1 MAAKIPILRRPR
13 GVLEPL
19 VRLDCELF
27 ARIAG
32 AHLPWLDRGLPLLSR
47 SANHSGLWITIGAS
61 LATGGGRRG
70 QRAAIRGLASI
81 GVTSL
86 VVNQGIK
93 RVVRRPR
100 PSLRNVPAV
109 RRVRVAPLTTSFPSG
124 HAASAA
130 AFATGA
136 ATELAPA
143 GPPLA
148 LLAAAVGAS
157 RVYVGVHYPLDVL
170 VGAAIGAGIARS
182 TRRVWGT
189 LPARADD
196 APPCEDRRR
205 RPPNAHG
212 EGITVLVNPG
222 SGSSSGEDLAQTL
235 RERLPHVR
243 IRQLEDGDGLDD
255 ALEAAAGDAGVLGIA
270 GGDGSVTAAAEA
282 ARERS
287 APLLVL
293 PGGTLNHLARD
304 LRVDRAD
311 DALDAVVAGETVG
324 VDAATIDGRLF
335 LNSAGFGAYPDM
347 LVHRERLRPV
357 LGRWPSQVAAFVV
370 ALVRARPLELIL
382 NGTRRRV
389 WLGFVGNCRYEPA
402 GIAPSWRPRLDDG
415 RFDVRL
421 ALADGRYSRPR
432 LILAA
437 LSGRV
442 PGSPAYVEEL
452 VDELR
457 VESPEASLRLAC
469 DGEHFAGHGDFLI
482 QKLAQRL
489 EIYAPHRV
497 DGHAP
502 AGGRAGRGSFVL

>member
-13 GVLEPL
+13 GPLEPL
-19 VRLDCELF
+19 IRLDCELF

-32 AHLPWLDRGLPLLSR
+32 THTPWLDRGLPLLSR

-61 LATGGGRRG
+61 LAAGGGRRG
-70 QRAAIRGLASI
+70 QRAAIRGLVSI

-93 RVVRRPR
+93 RLVRRPR

-130 AFATGA
+130 AFATGV

-148 LLAAAVGAS
+148 LVAAAVGAS

-170 VGAAIGAGIARS
+170 VGAAIGAVIAGS
-182 TRRVWGT
+182 TRRLWPA

-205 RPPNAHG
+205 RPPNAAG
-212 EGITVLVNPG
+212 AGITVVMNPAAG
-222 SGSSSGEDLAQTL
+222 SKPGEQLTETL
-235 RERLPHVR
+235 RGRLPR
-243 IRQLEDGDGLDD
+243 IRLTQLDDGDQLDD
-255 ALEAAAGDAGVLGIA
+255 ALAAAAGDAEVLGIA
-270 GGDGSVTAAAEA
+270 GGDGSVTAAAEIV
-282 ARERS
+282 RERP

-304 LRVDRAD
+304 LRVDRAN

-324 VDAATIDGRLF
+324 VDVGTIDGRLF

-347 LVHRERLRPV
+347 LVHRERLRPL
-357 LGRWPSQVAAFVV
+357 LGRWPSQVAALIV
-370 ALVRARPLELIL
+370 ALAGARPLELTL

-402 GIAPSWRPRLDDG
+402 GVAPSWRPRLDDG
-415 RFDVRL
+415 LFDVRL
-421 ALADGRYSRPR
+421 ALAERRFSRPR

-442 PGSPAYVEEL
+442 PGSPAYVEAL
-452 VDELR
+452 VGQLR
-457 VESPEASLRLAC
+457 VESPGARLRLAC
-469 DGEHFAGHGDFLI
+469 DGEHFEGNGDVVI
-482 QKLAQRL
+482 QKRAERL

-497 DGHAP
+497 EVQ
-502 AGGRAGRGSFVL
+502 AGAQPSITGREPSA

>member
-1 MAAKIPILRRPR
+1 MAMKIPILRRPR
-13 GVLEPL
+13 GVVAPL
-19 VRLDCELF
+19 VRLDCRLF
-27 ARIAG
+27 ARVAG

-61 LATGGGRRG
+61 LAAGGGRRG

-136 ATELAPA
+136 ATELPQA

-170 VGAAIGAGIARS
+170 VGASIGAAIAGS

-189 LPARADD
+189 LPARAEDV
-196 APPCEDRRR
+196 PPSEDRRR
-205 RPPNAHG
+205 RPPNPDGA
-212 EGITVLVNPG
+212 GIAVLVNPG
-222 SGSSSGEDLAQTL
+222 SGSSSGEDVTETI
-235 RERLPHVR
+235 RERLAQVQM
-243 IRQLEDGDGLDD
+243 RQLGDGDGLPD
-255 ALEAAAGDAGVLGIA
+255 ALEAALGDADVLGIA
-270 GGDGSVTAAAEA
+270 GGDGSVTAAAEV

-287 APLLVL
+287 AALLVL
-293 PGGTLNHLARD
+293 PGGTLNHLTRD
-304 LRVDRAD
+304 LRVDRAE
-311 DALDAVVAGETVG
+311 DALDAVAAGETVG

-335 LNSAGFGAYPDM
+335 LNSVGFGAYPDM

-357 LGRWPSQVAAFVV
+357 LGRWPSQVVAFVI
-370 ALVRARPLELIL
+370 ALVGARPLELTL

-421 ALADGRYSRPR
+421 ALADGRWSRLR

-442 PGSPAYVEEL
+442 PGTPAYVEEPAG
-452 VDELR
+452 ELR
-457 VESPEASLRLAC
+457 VESAEASLRLAR
-469 DGEHFAGHGDFLI
+469 DGEHFEGPGAFVI

-497 DGHAP
+497 DGHDAAP
-502 AGGRAGRGSFVL
+502 R

>member
-1 MAAKIPILRRPR
+1 MAAKLPILRRPR
-13 GVLEPL
+13 GVLAPL

-27 ARIAG
+27 ARVAG
-32 AHLPWLDRGLPLLSR
+32 SHTPWLDRGLPLLSR

-61 LATGGGRRG
+61 LAAGGGRRG

-130 AFATGA
+130 AFTTGV

-148 LLAAAVGAS
+148 VLAAAVGAS

-170 VGAAIGAGIARS
+170 VGAAIGAGIAGA

-205 RPPNAHG
+205 RPPNGDGA
-212 EGITVLVNPG
+212 GITVLVNPG
-222 SGSSSGEDLAQTL
+222 SGSSSGDDLAETL
-235 RERLPHVR
+235 RERLPQVR
-243 IRQLEDGDGLDD
+243 ITQLDDGDGLGDV
-255 ALEAAAGDAGVLGIA
+255 LEAAAGEADVLGIA
-270 GGDGSVTAAAEA
+270 GGDGSVAAAA
-282 ARERS
+282 AVARERS
-287 APLLVL
+287 AALLVL

-304 LRVDRAD
+304 LRVDRVN

-324 VDAATIDGRLF
+324 VDVGTVDGRLF

-347 LVHRERLRPV
+347 LVHRERLRPL
-357 LGRWPSQVAAFVV
+357 LGRWPSQLAAFVI
-370 ALVRARPLELIL
+370 ALIRARPLELTL

-402 GIAPSWRPRLDDG
+402 GVAPSWRPRLDDG

-421 ALADGRYSRPR
+421 ALADGRRSRTR

-442 PGSPAYVEEL
+442 PGSPAYLEEL
-452 VDELR
+452 VEELR
-457 VESPEASLRLAC
+457 VESQEARLRLAC
-469 DGEHFAGHGDFLI
+469 DGEHFEGAGDFVI

-489 EIYAPHRV
+489 EVYAPHRT
-497 DGHAP
+497 DG
-502 AGGRAGRGSFVL
+502 RV

>member
-1 MAAKIPILRRPR
+1 
-13 GVLEPL
+13 
-19 VRLDCELF
+19 
-27 ARIAG
+27 
-32 AHLPWLDRGLPLLSR
+32 
-47 SANHSGLWITIGAS
+47 
-61 LATGGGRRG
+61 
-70 QRAAIRGLASI
+70 
-81 GVTSL
+81 
-86 VVNQGIK
+86 
-93 RVVRRPR
+93 
-100 PSLRNVPAV
+100 
-109 RRVRVAPLTTSFPSG
+109 VRVAPLTTSFPSG

-130 AFATGA
+130 AFATGV

-170 VGAAIGAGIARS
+170 VGAGIGAGIAGS
-182 TRRVWGT
+182 TGRLWGT

-196 APPCEDRRR
+196 APPSEDRRR
-205 RPPNAHG
+205 RPPNAAG

-222 SGSSSGEDLAQTL
+222 SGSSSGDDLATL
-235 RERLPHVR
+235 RERLPHAR
-243 IRQLEDGDGLDD
+243 ITPLGDGDQLDD
-255 ALEAAAGDAGVLGIA
+255 ALQTLARDADVLGIA
-270 GGDGSVTAAAEA
+270 GGDGSVTAAAESV
-282 ARERS
+282 RERS

-311 DALDAVVAGETVG
+311 DALYAVGAGETVG
-324 VDAATIDGRLF
+324 VDVGTIDGRLF

-347 LVHRERLRPV
+347 LVHRERLRPL
-357 LGRWPSQVAAFVV
+357 LGRWPSQIAALII
-370 ALVRARPLELIL
+370 ALAGARPLELTL

-389 WLGFVGNCRYEPA
+389 WFGFVGNCRYEPA
-402 GIAPSWRPRLDDG
+402 GVAPSWRPRLDDG

-421 ALADGRYSRPR
+421 ALADGRFSRPR

-457 VESPEASLRLAC
+457 VESPDARLRLAC
-469 DGEHFAGHGDFLI
+469 DGEHFEGPGDFVI
-482 QKLAQRL
+482 EKLAQRL
-489 EIYAPHRV
+489 EVYAPHRI
-497 DGHAP
+497 A
-502 AGGRAGRGSFVL
+502 ASRT

>member
-1 MAAKIPILRRPR
+1 M
-13 GVLEPL
+13 
-19 VRLDCELF
+19 
-27 ARIAG
+27 
-32 AHLPWLDRGLPLLSR
+32 
-47 SANHSGLWITIGAS
+47 
-61 LATGGGRRG
+61 
-70 QRAAIRGLASI
+70 
-81 GVTSL
+81 
-86 VVNQGIK
+86 
-93 RVVRRPR
+93 
-100 PSLRNVPAV
+100 
-109 RRVRVAPLTTSFPSG
+109 
-124 HAASAA
+124 
-130 AFATGA
+130 
-136 ATELAPA
+136 
-143 GPPLA
+143 
-148 LLAAAVGAS
+148 
-157 RVYVGVHYPLDVL
+157 YVGVHYPLDVL
-170 VGAAIGAGIARS
+170 VGAAIGAGLARS

-205 RPPNAHG
+205 RPPNGDGA
-212 EGITVLVNPG
+212 GIAVLVNPG
-222 SGSSSGEDLAQTL
+222 SGSSSGEELAGTL
-235 RERLPHVR
+235 RERLPQVR
-243 IRQLEDGDGLDD
+243 IMPLDDGDGLGDV
-255 ALEAAAGDAGVLGIA
+255 LEAAAGEAEVLGIA

-304 LRVDRAD
+304 LRVDRAN

-370 ALVRARPLELIL
+370 ALVRARPLELTL

-402 GIAPSWRPRLDDG
+402 GVAPSWRPRLDDG

-421 ALADGRYSRPR
+421 ALADGRFSRPR

-442 PGSPAYVEEL
+442 LGSPAYVEEL

-457 VESPEASLRLAC
+457 VESPEGSLRLAC
-469 DGEHFAGHGDFLI
+469 DGEHFEGAGDLVI
-482 QKLAQRL
+482 QKLPERL
-489 EIYAPHRV
+489 EIYAPHRD
-497 DGHAP
+497 DGHAAP
-502 AGGRAGRGSFVL
+502 GVP

>member
-1 MAAKIPILRRPR
+1 
-13 GVLEPL
+13 
-19 VRLDCELF
+19 
-27 ARIAG
+27 
-32 AHLPWLDRGLPLLSR
+32 
-47 SANHSGLWITIGAS
+47 LWITIGAA
-61 LATGGGRRG
+61 LAAGGGRRG
-70 QRAAIRGLASI
+70 QRAAVRGLVSI
-81 GVTSL
+81 GATSL

-100 PSLRNVPAV
+100 PSLRNVPAI

-136 ATELAPA
+136 AIELVPA

-170 VGAAIGAGIARS
+170 VGAAIGAAIAGS

-189 LPARADD
+189 LPPRVEDV
-196 APPCEDRRR
+196 PPTEDRRR
-205 RPPNAHG
+205 RPPNATG
-212 EGITVLVNPG
+212 TGVAVLVNSG
-222 SGSSSGEDLAQTL
+222 SGSGSGEDLAETI
-235 RERLPHVR
+235 RERLRDVR
-243 IRQLEDGDGLDD
+243 IERLDDGDDLEDALAGVADGAD
-255 ALEAAAGDAGVLGIA
+255 VLGIA
-270 GGDGSVTAAAEA
+270 GGDGSITAAAEL
-282 ARERS
+282 ARRHS
-287 APLLVL
+287 SPLLVL

-304 LRVDRAD
+304 LRVDRAG

-324 VDAATIDGRLF
+324 VDVATIDGRLF

-347 LVHRERLRPV
+347 LVHRERLRPW
-357 LGRWPSQVAAFVV
+357 LGRWPSQLAGLVL
-370 ALVRARPLELIL
+370 ALVGARPLELTL
-382 NGTRRRV
+382 NGRRRRV

-402 GIAPSWRPRLDDG
+402 GVAPSWRPRLDDG

-421 ALADGRYSRPR
+421 ALADGRLSRPR
-432 LILAA
+432 LILAV

-442 PGSPAYVEEL
+442 PGSPGYVEEL

-457 VESPEASLRLAC
+457 VESPEAGLRLAR
-469 DGEHFAGHGDFLI
+469 DGEHFEAGGGFVI
-482 QKLAQRL
+482 EKLPQRL

-497 DGHAP
+497 
-502 AGGRAGRGSFVL
+502 GG